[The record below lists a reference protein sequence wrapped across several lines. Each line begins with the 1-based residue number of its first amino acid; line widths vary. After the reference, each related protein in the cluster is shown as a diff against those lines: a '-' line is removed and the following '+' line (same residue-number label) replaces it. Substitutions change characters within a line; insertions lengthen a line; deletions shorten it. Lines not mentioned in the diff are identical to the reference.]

1 MSIIQHKKS
10 ILIVMIIMLCNYYT
24 LLTAQE
30 TKITR
35 SGITKNK
42 CISYNLGISFDYAE
56 INNIA
61 FRSENIRANGPNTY
75 LISKPLRIESTQQN
89 PFTAFSYVLFSEKMS
104 DAEIDLFYS
113 TSADNI
119 TYTVWTL
126 LETEINDDSCIY
138 SQMAFLDKTANYLK
152 YKIVFK
158 TYPSS
163 ITLRKIKLSFI
174 NPGITTPEM
183 QKVIDAKDK
192 GIKTTMP
199 KVITRTEWGCND
211 GENAPLWTPQY
222 TIVTHLVIHHTA
234 GSNNISQDYAATV
247 RSIWSQ
253 HTYTNNWGDIG
264 YNFLID
270 AYGKVYEGRAG
281 GNNAI
286 GAHCGFNGGTMGV
299 SVMGTYTSELPTD
312 TSTGTLKQLLAWKCT
327 DSKINPL
334 GNGFHTSSGKDLSVI
349 CGHRDVKSTECP
361 GNALYAELPEIRN
374 EVNELIKLSPLTQND
389 INCYPNPFREI
400 LQLDIKHI
408 NWKYFTIE
416 ISDIYGRIIYN
427 TNVSGFESG
436 IKQLNLGTLSNGI
449 YYLRIVTPTD
459 ILFKTKIIKS
469 R

>member
-1 MSIIQHKKS
+1 MSIIHHKKS
-10 ILIVMIIMLCNYYT
+10 ILIVMIIMLCNCIA

-30 TKITR
+30 TIITK
-35 SGITKNK
+35 SGITENK
-42 CISYNLGISFDYAE
+42 CISYNLGLSFDYSE
-56 INNIA
+56 IKNIA
-61 FRSENIRANGPNTY
+61 FGSDNIKANGPNAF
-75 LISKPLRIESTQQN
+75 LISKPELIESTQQN
-89 PFTAFSYVLFSEKMS
+89 PFTAFSYVLFSEKIFN
-104 DAEIDLFYS
+104 DEIDLFYS
-113 TSADNI
+113 TSTDNI
-119 TYTVWTL
+119 TYTAWTL
-126 LETEINDDSCIY
+126 LENESYDDSCIY
-138 SQMAFLDKTANYLK
+138 SQMAFLDKTAKYLK
-152 YKIVFK
+152 YKIAFK
-158 TYPSS
+158 SYPSS
-163 ITLRKIKLSFI
+163 ISLKKIKLSFI

-183 QKVIDAKDK
+183 QTIIDAKDK

-199 KVITRTEWGCND
+199 NVIKRTEWGCAD
-211 GENAPLWTPQY
+211 GENAPLWAPQY

-270 AYGKVYEGRAG
+270 AYGKVYAGRAG

-286 GAHCGFNGGTMGV
+286 GAHCGYNAGTMGV
-299 SVMGTYTSELPTD
+299 SVMGTYTSELPSD
-312 TSTGTLKQLLAWKCT
+312 TSIGTLKQILAWKCT

-334 GNGFHTSSGKDLSVI
+334 GNGFHASSGKNLNVI

-361 GNALYAELPEIRN
+361 GNAFYAQLSDIRDD
-374 EVNELIKLSPLTQND
+374 VNELITITSLTQND

-416 ISDIYGRIIYN
+416 ICDIYGRIIYN
-427 TNVSGFESG
+427 TTVSGFESG